1 MNAAEILTWILETEF
16 IDIIDSRTEDTK
28 TLETIEEIK
37 KAIKNQ

>member
-37 KAIKNQ
+37 EAIKNQ